1 MAAVFDAPVASI
13 DGEELLGGCFVGLS
27 AGDAVGEVVGVFS
40 ALFFNRFSLN
50 QEGLLDVGKVEI
62 EVECGGGPN
71 FSSFDPTMIWGII
84 GNEIGF
90 LSILEIQLDIFEE
103 AGLVAF
109 DGEVVMGLTLE
120 AQIIGDLALGQ
131 ESIGGNVFALDIDGI
146 EQRDGHFDF
155 IGALEFFIAFYGQR
169 ADFFWV

>member
-1 MAAVFDAPVASI
+1 VAAVFDAPVASI
-13 DGEELLGGCFVGLS
+13 DGEELLGGCVVGLS
-27 AGDAVGEVVGVFS
+27 AGDAVGEVVGVLS

-71 FSSFDPTMIWGII
+71 FSSFDLAMIRGII

-103 AGLVAF
+103 SGLVAF

-120 AQIIGDLALGQ
+120 
-131 ESIGGNVFALDIDGI
+131 E
-146 EQRDGHFDF
+146 
-155 IGALEFFIAFYGQR
+155 
-169 ADFFWV
+169 